1 MSAAAWQPGL
11 RQGLAALGLANDMPL
26 ATGLGRY
33 LELLETWN
41 RKFNLTAVRD
51 PVEMVPRHIL
61 DSLAVGPHLPPG
73 RLLDV
78 GTGAGLPGIPLALR
92 YPERQFTLLDSNG
105 KKTRF
110 VNQAVMMLG
119 IDNVEVVK
127 ERVERY
133 RPASGFEII
142 VSRAFAS
149 LADFVTGTRHLL
161 APGGAWLAMK
171 GVYPDEE
178 IAALPAG
185 VALQDAH
192 RLRVPG
198 LTGERHLLE
207 LRQTQAAGTD

>member
-1 MSAAAWQPGL
+1 MNDSAWRPGL
-11 RQGLAALGLANDMPL
+11 ERGLAALGLADETAVADRL
-26 ATGLGRY
+26 VRY

-51 PVEMVPRHIL
+51 PAEMVPRHIL
-61 DSLAVGPHLPPG
+61 DSLAVGPHLPAG
-73 RLLDV
+73 RVLDV

-92 YPERQFTLLDSNG
+92 YPERDFTLLDSNG

-110 VNQAVMMLG
+110 VNQAVLMLG
-119 IDNVEVVK
+119 IGNVEVVK

-161 APGGAWLAMK
+161 APGGTWLAMK

-185 VALQDAH
+185 VELRAAH

-207 LRQTQAAGTD
+207 LHDVQAAGND